1 MSINLIWD
9 LDGTLLDSYDNMV
22 ESLLLLCNKFN
33 IDIAKIELLKKIKTT
48 SITDFIKEI
57 SVEKNLDYNELINL
71 FIKNKR
77 TFEYNKLIENV
88 FEVLVYLKEKNI
100 KCYVYTHNDNKTF
113 EILKKLNVIQYFE
126 EIITSDNGFLRKP
139 NPDALIYLIE
149 KYKMEKENTYY
160 IGDRNLDIE
169 CANNAKIKSILFLND
184 SIIESEKKET
194 YLIKDMLEIKEIFR

>member
-33 IDIAKIELLKKIKTT
+33 IDITKIELLKKIKTT

-57 SVEKNLDYNELINL
+57 SVEKNLNYNELINL

-139 NPDALIYLIE
+139 NPAALIYLIE